1 MTVSISGT
9 ASASHRAME
18 DISVI
23 IPSYNETEETLAK
36 CVRSVEQHAAV
47 CEVII
52 VEVSKSSP
60 PLMGGDIGEGANCN
74 DDFIT
79 THPKARFLRAEKSRA
94 LQMNCGAEAALGE
107 LFLFIHAD
115 SFLESGA
122 IEQGLKCLDVDSVS
136 LVSFDLKFD
145 GDGRAF
151 RLVESGT
158 RFRNRI
164 SNTPYGDQCYLV
176 RRDDFFAVGGFA
188 PVPILEDVK
197 FVVKMKKLGRVEIC
211 SASVFTSVR
220 RYEKKGIIKTYLT
233 NRLVML
239 LYYLRV
245 SPWFIKKIY

>member
-1 MTVSISGT
+1 
-9 ASASHRAME
+9 ME
-18 DISVI
+18 QISVI

-52 VEVSKSSP
+52 VE
-60 PLMGGDIGEGANCN
+60 GANYN
-74 DDFIT
+74 DSFIT
-79 THPKARFLRAEKSRA
+79 THPKARLLRAEKSRA
-94 LQMNCGAEAALGE
+94 LQMNKGADAAAGALL
-107 LFLFIHAD
+107 LFLHAD
-115 SFLESGA
+115 SFLEPGA

-145 GDGRAF
+145 GDRRAF

-197 FVVKMKKLGRVEIC
+197 FVADMKKLGRVKIC
-211 SASVFTSVR
+211 PASVVTSAR
-220 RYEKKGIIKTYLT
+220 RYDKKGIIKTYLT

-245 SPWFIKKIY
+245 SPKFIKKIY